1 MTRPA
6 LIVGLGGTGQW
17 VLTWLKRDLMLANK
31 GKVPD
36 NIRLLSIDT
45 ATMLEAGQTRVTADQ
60 REEKAAEVGGVTL
73 DSAEFVYIGGDS
85 RPLAQEVL
93 KDKHPQ
99 LRRWYRAKFWLD
111 TQPPAVFVL
120 DNGAGRIRQFG
131 RLAIYK
137 DIMGGDSSRRL
148 WNTFRYAIQTAGQ
161 KTDQQ
166 RRLEIIVV
174 GSFAGGTGSGMFLDV
189 ALILRKLAKEVSPHH
204 VLRGFFALP
213 GVFTSNP
220 SRDMKARTFA
230 AWRELNRF
238 MVIDSQFP
246 MASINYSE
254 GDSTYKVE
262 PQDRI
267 FDACYL
273 VEGKRGDAQLSAEAR
288 FGVFPMIS
296 EVISAILD
304 EKAGQVYSDW
314 VYTNLAEVYSKN
326 TKTPMYSAIGAYTVQ
341 VPADYVEVVSSHAF
355 GQEMLLRLLGPDIAP
370 DKESKRLSAE
380 GALRHLT
387 LSGKANN
394 LEDKGFAGR
403 ERSATFMT
411 SDSVYEG
418 QVGRPSIF
426 MVREDTLLR
435 EARERGMLPQVIE
448 RLARA
453 GTAGGGGAEGWIR
466 FYPEFGDDPQ
476 FAELLKKVYEHTR
489 LNLVTAFSR
498 REKEKAEDFQ
508 KRIIQLDPLVRE
520 KFGASKIGGEE
531 MVEYDGTFGDTLR
544 QVHDTQLIIFRQM
557 LRLRLLALL
566 MGRDAN
572 PLIARSGKLGYTWD
586 YFDGVVSDLDWFL
599 KHVMDGVAKRRAELR
614 PGIDAEIRN
623 RKAEDYLLKV
633 KDKKFL
639 GFWES
644 PAVRKAENL
653 YLRTEQEKM
662 DIRREDILHRYVVGT
677 LRAMRAA
684 AEQARDAVQS
694 WIWHLS
700 TGDPASSL
708 PGLWNSMLDSEGK
721 VKEAHGWDTSA
732 GNVQRLVA
740 DATLPVTEEDLAKIL
755 GRWQWTAGFSGDRLS
770 LGVNLLPEIAS
781 HDPIELTNPAAEDSF
796 QRRADLGQRNS
807 ARLLGLAR
815 RTYTGRVD
823 ATKVSEVI
831 IQEYGRDGGVKF
843 ANDIARVKAEP
854 LFVGGTTG
862 EPKRRSNLIR
872 VMAPTND
879 TFFTGSQSV
888 ESELRR
894 LEQLPEDKVTEEYG
908 IQVVG
913 SENPFKLTLVR
924 SNDLYNYND
933 FKAWEECQGAYADHM
948 NDSEGLMQPVNL
960 HNFAAE
966 ANAVRI
972 EQRLVNEER
981 KEYRPLHPRVVVL
994 LENPEPV
1001 SQFYYFK
1008 ILEKIREVDT
1018 RADHHWELNWERK
1031 AGPETIYLTKPWK
1044 VDDAGDSPKPDI
1056 INAIH
1061 GYAIRQKTYQPGSS
1075 LSVDVDFAR
1084 RYLDEAMKEAGNEA
1098 VCDVLREEL
1107 DGEGL
1112 IRGLE
1117 REAVN
1122 ADNEDI
1128 IERPDLYDL
1137 ALVFRTMARDE
1148 LERRQ
1153 EAMKP
1158 VAENR
1163 FERARRLREEAA
1175 RAAEAAKAA
1184 EAEAAAASDG
1194 QD

>member
-1 MTRPA
+1 
-6 LIVGLGGTGQW
+6 VGLGGTGQW
-17 VLTWLKRDLMLANK
+17 VLTWLKRDLMLANN

-60 REEKAAEVGGVTL
+60 REEKAAEVGGVAL

-93 KDKHPQ
+93 REKHPQ

-131 RLAIYK
+131 RMAIFK
-137 DIMGGDSSRRL
+137 DIMGGDASRRL
-148 WNTFRYAIQTAGQ
+148 WNTFRYALQSVG
-161 KTDQQ
+161 KMTDDKH
-166 RRLEIIVV
+166 RLEVIVV
-174 GSFAGGTGSGMFLDV
+174 GSFAGGTGSGMFLDT
-189 ALILRKLAKEVSPHH
+189 ALILRKLAKDVSPHH

-213 GVFTSNP
+213 GVFTPNP

-238 MVIDSQFP
+238 MVIDSDFP
-246 MASINYSE
+246 MAAITYSE
-254 GDSTYKVE
+254 RDNTYKVE
-262 PQDRI
+262 PEDRI

-273 VEGKRGDAQLSAEAR
+273 VEGRRGETQLATEAR

-314 VYTNLAEVYSKN
+314 VYTNLAEVYGKN
-326 TKTPMYSAIGAYTVQ
+326 TSTPMYSAIGAYTVQ
-341 VPADYVEVVSSHAF
+341 VPANYIEVISSHSF
-355 GQEMLLRLLGPDIAP
+355 GQQMLLRLLGPEIAP
-370 DKESKRLSAE
+370 DKESKRLMAE

-387 LSGKANN
+387 LAGKASN

-403 ERSATFMT
+403 ERSSTFMT
-411 SDSVYEG
+411 ADSVYEG
-418 QVGRPSIF
+418 QIGRPSIF
-426 MVREDTLLR
+426 MAREDTLLR
-435 EARERGMLPQVIE
+435 EARERGMQPQVIE

-453 GTAGGGGAEGWIR
+453 GTMGGGGAEGWIR

-476 FAELLKKVYEHTR
+476 FAELLKKVHEHTR
-489 LNLVTAFSR
+489 LNLVAAFGR
-498 REKEKAEDFQ
+498 RDKEKAEDFQ

-520 KFGASKIGGEE
+520 KFGASRIGGDE
-531 MVEYDGTFGDTLR
+531 MVEYDGSFGDVLR
-544 QVHDTQLIIFRQM
+544 EVHDTQLIIFRQM

-599 KHVMDGVAKRRAELR
+599 KNVMDGVAKRRSELR
-614 PGIDAEIRN
+614 PTIDAEIRN
-623 RKAEDYLLKV
+623 RKAEDYLIKV
-633 KDKKFL
+633 KDKRFL

-644 PAVRKAENL
+644 PAVKKAETL

-677 LRAMRAA
+677 LRAMKAA
-684 AEQARDAVQS
+684 AEQVRDAVQS

-700 TGDPASSL
+700 TGDAASSL
-708 PGLWNSMLDSEGK
+708 PGLWNNLLDSESK
-721 VKEAHGWDTSA
+721 VIEAHGWDKSA

-740 DATLPVTEEDLAKIL
+740 EVTLPVTDEDLAKTL
-755 GRWQWTAGFSGDRLS
+755 SRWQWTASFSGDHLN
-770 LGVNLLPEIAS
+770 LGVNLLPEIES
-781 HDPIELTNPAAEDSF
+781 HDPIELTNPAAEDSLK
-796 QRRADLGQRNS
+796 QRAELGQSNS

-815 RTYTGRVD
+815 RAYAGRVD
-823 ATKVSEVI
+823 DTRVADVI
-831 IQEYGRDGGVKF
+831 IQEYGRNGGAAF
-843 ANDIARVKAEP
+843 ANNVARTRAEP
-854 LFVGGTTG
+854 LFVGATTST
-862 EPKRRSNLIR
+862 PKRRSNLIR

-879 TFFTGSQSV
+879 TFFAGPQSV

-924 SNDLYNYND
+924 SDDLYDYD
-933 FKAWEECQGAYADHM
+933 EFKAWEECQQAYADHM

-972 EQRLVNEER
+972 EQRLVNEDSR
-981 KEYRPLHPRVVVL
+981 EYRPLHPRVVVL

-1001 SQFYYFK
+1001 SQFYYLH

-1018 RADHHWELNWERK
+1018 RADHHWELEWERK
-1031 AGPETIYLTKPWK
+1031 SGPETIYLTKPWK
-1044 VDDAGDSPKPDI
+1044 VDDAGDSQKPDI

-1061 GYAIRQKTYQPGSS
+1061 GYAIRQLTYQPGSARA
-1075 LSVDVDFAR
+1075 VDVDFAR
-1084 RYLDEAMKEAGNEA
+1084 HYLEKEMKDAGNEA

-1107 DGEGL
+1107 NGTEGL
-1112 IRGLE
+1112 IGQLE
-1117 REAVN
+1117 SLARDS
-1122 ADNEDI
+1122 DNPNI
-1128 IERPDLYDL
+1128 IVRPDLNDL

-1158 VAENR
+1158 PTINR
-1163 FERARRLREEAA
+1163 FEAARLKREAEAA
-1175 RAAEAAKAA
+1175 RAAE
-1184 EAEAAAASDG
+1184 EAQAND
-1194 QD
+1194 

>member
-17 VLTWLKRDLMLANK
+17 VLTWLKRDLMLANN

-60 REEKAAEVGGVTL
+60 REEESAEVGGVTL

-93 KDKHPQ
+93 KEKHPH

-131 RLAIYK
+131 RMAIFK
-137 DIMGGDSSRRL
+137 DIMGGDGGRRL
-148 WNTFRYAIQTAGQ
+148 WDTFRYALQSVGQ
-161 KTDQQ
+161 KTDEQV
-166 RRLEIIVV
+166 RLEIIVV
-174 GSFAGGTGSGMFLDV
+174 GSFAGGTGSGMFLDT

-238 MVIDSQFP
+238 MVIDSDFP
-246 MASINYSE
+246 MAAITYSE
-254 GDSTYKVE
+254 RDKKKYGVE
-262 PQDRI
+262 PEDRI

-273 VEGKRGDAQLSAEAR
+273 VEGRRGEAPLAAEPR

-314 VYTNLAEVYSKN
+314 VYTNLAEVYGKN
-326 TKTPMYSAIGAYTVQ
+326 ASTPMYSAIGAYTVQ
-341 VPADYVEVVSSHAF
+341 VPANYIEVISSHVF
-355 GQEMLLRLLGPDIAP
+355 GQEMLLRLLGPEIVP
-370 DKESKRLSAE
+370 DKETKRLMAE

-387 LSGKANN
+387 LSSKAGN

-411 SDSVYEG
+411 TDSVYDG
-418 QVGRPSIF
+418 QTGRPSIF
-426 MVREDTLLR
+426 MAREDTLLR
-435 EARERGMLPQVIE
+435 EARERGMLPLVIE

-453 GTAGGGGAEGWIR
+453 GQMGGAGAEGWIR

-476 FAELLKKVYEHTR
+476 FAELLRKAHDHTK
-489 LNLVTAFSR
+489 LNLVQAFGR

-520 KFGASKIGGEE
+520 RFGASRIGGDE
-531 MVEYDGTFGDTLR
+531 MVEYDGTFGDVLR
-544 QVHDTQLIIFRQM
+544 EVHDTQMIIFRQM
-557 LRLRLLALL
+557 LRLRLLSLL

-586 YFDGVVSDLDWFL
+586 YFDGVASDIDWFL
-599 KHVMDGVAKRRAELR
+599 KNVMAGVAKRRADLR
-614 PGIDAEIRN
+614 PAIDAEIRN
-623 RKAEDYLLKV
+623 RKAEDYLIKV

-644 PAVRKAENL
+644 PAVKKAETL

-662 DIRREDILHRYVVGT
+662 DIRREDILHRYVERT
-677 LRAMRAA
+677 LLAMKAA
-684 AEQARDAVQS
+684 AEQVRDAVQS

-700 TGDPASSL
+700 TGDAASSL
-708 PGLWNSMLDSEGK
+708 PGLWNSLLESESK
-721 VKEAHGWDTSA
+721 VVEAHDWDKSA

-740 DATLPVTEEDLAKIL
+740 EKILPVTEEDLAKIL
-755 GRWQWTAGFSGDRLS
+755 SRWQWAASFSGDRLNLS
-770 LGVNLLPEIAS
+770 VNLLPEIES
-781 HDPIELTNPAAEDSF
+781 HDLIELVNPTTEGSLKQRAE
-796 QRRADLGQRNS
+796 LGQSNGV
-807 ARLLGLAR
+807 RLLGLAR
-815 RTYTGRVD
+815 RAYVGRID
-823 ATKVSEVI
+823 STKVADVI
-831 IQEYGRDGGVKF
+831 IQEYGRNGGATF
-843 ANDIARVKAEP
+843 ANDVARTKAEP
-854 LFVGGTTG
+854 LFVGATTSD
-862 EPKRRSNLIR
+862 PKRRSNLIR
-872 VMAPTND
+872 VMAPAND
-879 TFFTGSQSV
+879 TFFSGPGSV

-894 LEQLPEDKVTEEYG
+894 LEQLPEDKVTEDYG

-913 SENPFKLTLVR
+913 SENPFKLTFVR
-924 SNDLYNYND
+924 SNDLYDYD
-933 FKAWEECQGAYADHM
+933 EFKAWEECREAYADHM
-948 NDSEGLMQPVNL
+948 NGSEGLMQPVNL

-972 EQRLVNEER
+972 EQRLVNEESR
-981 KEYRPLHPRVVVL
+981 EYRPLHPRIVVL

-1001 SQFYYFK
+1001 SQFYYLH
-1008 ILEKIREVDT
+1008 IMEKIREVDT
-1018 RADHHWELNWERK
+1018 RADHHWELEWERK
-1031 AGPETIYLTKPWK
+1031 SGSETIYLTKPWK
-1044 VDDAGDSPKPDI
+1044 VDDAGDSRKPDI

-1061 GYAIRQKTYQPGSS
+1061 GYAIRQETHQSGSS
-1075 LSVDVDFAR
+1075 RSVDVDFAR
-1084 RYLDEAMKEAGNEA
+1084 HYLEKVMKDAGNEA

-1107 DGEGL
+1107 DGTGL
-1112 IRGLE
+1112 IGELE
-1117 REAVN
+1117 SAARDR
-1122 ADNEDI
+1122 DNPEI
-1128 IERPDLYDL
+1128 ILRPDLYDL

-1148 LERRQ
+1148 LDRRQ

-1158 VAENR
+1158 RTLNR
-1163 FERARRLREEAA
+1163 FEAA
-1175 RAAEAAKAA
+1175 RLKR
-1184 EAEAAAASDG
+1184 EAEAGEDVKQSD
-1194 QD
+1194 D